1 MIKRLASIPK
11 RENVAFSPD
20 GAVIAS
26 GSRNQSVMLW
36 DVESGRRMRH
46 LQGHTGAVRSVAFS
60 PDGTTLASGSE
71 DGAVALWDVAQ

>member
-20 GAVIAS
+20 GTILAS
-26 GSRNQSVMLW
+26 GGYCQTLILW

-60 PDGTTLASGSE
+60 PDGTTLASGSD